1 MSNFCF
7 RSKCGEFFNAL
18 GFAHVKKLVVKMISL
33 TLNSEIPTL
42 HFSSFS
48 PFISTAKILVTASRQ
63 NKTKEKLIQ
72 GHIQIFLLVTDT
84 IL

>member
-7 RSKCGEFFNAL
+7 RSKCAEFFNVS

-33 TLNSEIPTL
+33 TLNSGIPTL

-48 PFISTAKILVTASRQ
+48 PFISTPKILVTASGQ